1 MMMEIT
7 MIRSLL
13 YIPGISERMI
23 LKARDSAADSLILD
37 LEDGV
42 APNQKLEARA
52 TVVRLL
58 SEIDFGGKEILVRI
72 NALATEW
79 GLEDARSVAAVGAP
93 GLVIPKC
100 ESVEEVTTIAP
111 VMQSRYHQ
119 PIGGQSRK
127 LLCLIET
134 PRGVFAGRDIAESN
148 EMVAGLMFGAADLSR
163 DLGSVLSE
171 DETEV
176 LFARSHV
183 LLAARAAGVAAY
195 DSPHFAIEDI
205 EGLRRRC
212 QAARNLGYDGKTVI
226 HPSHIEIVNEVFAP
240 TAEQI
245 AEAERVI
252 EAMAAAQAE
261 GRGVIRLDGKMID
274 QVHLSAA
281 KKVLERARRAKAW

>member
-1 MMMEIT
+1 MM
-7 MIRSLL
+7 RSLL
-13 YIPGISERMI
+13 YVPGISERMI
-23 LKARDSAADSLILD
+23 LKARDSAANGLILD
-37 LEDGV
+37 LEDAV
-42 APNQKLEARA
+42 APDRKLEARA
-52 TVVRLL
+52 TVVRMLG
-58 SEIDFGGKEILVRI
+58 EIDFGGKEIFVRI

-79 GLEDARSVAAVGAP
+79 GLEDARAVVAVGAP

-100 ESVEEVTTIAP
+100 ESVEEAPSIAP

-119 PIGGQSRK
+119 PIGGQTRK

-134 PRGVFAGRDIAESN
+134 PRGVLASREIAESN
-148 EMVAGLMFGAADLSR
+148 ELVAGLMFGAADLAR
-163 DLGSVLSE
+163 DLGAVLSE
-171 DETEV
+171 DENEV

-195 DSPHFAIEDI
+195 DSPHFAIDDL

-212 QAARNLGYDGKTVI
+212 VASRNLGYDGKMAI
-226 HPSHIEIVNEVFAP
+226 HPSHIEIINKVFAP

-261 GRGVIRLDGKMID
+261 GRGVIKLDGKMID
-274 QVHLSAA
+274 QVHLAA
-281 KKVLERARRAKAW
+281 ARKVLEKARRNEGRRQGD

>member
-1 MMMEIT
+1 MREIT
-7 MIRSLL
+7 MMRSLL
-13 YIPGISERMI
+13 YVPGISERMI
-23 LKARDSAADSLILD
+23 LKARDSAADGLIFD
-37 LEDGV
+37 LEDAI
-42 APNQKLEARA
+42 APDQKIEARA

-58 SEIDFGGKEILVRI
+58 GEIDFSGKEIFVRI

-79 GLEDARSVAAVGAP
+79 GLEDARAVVAVGAP

-100 ESVEEVTTIAP
+100 ESVEEVTTVAP

-119 PIGGQSRK
+119 PIGGQTRK

-134 PRGVFAGRDIAESN
+134 PRGVFASREIAESN
-148 EMVAGLMFGAADLSR
+148 ELVAGLMFGAADLSR
-163 DLGSVLSE
+163 DLGAVLSE
-171 DETEV
+171 EETEV

-183 LLAARAAGVAAY
+183 LLAARSAGVAAY

-212 QAARNLGYDGKTVI
+212 VAARNLGYDGKTAI
-226 HPSHIEIVNEVFAP
+226 HPSHIEIINDVFAP

-245 AEAERVI
+245 AEAERVL
-252 EAMAAAQAE
+252 EAMAEAQAE

-281 KKVLERARRAKAW
+281 RKLLEKARRPKAM

>member
-1 MMMEIT
+1 M
-7 MIRSLL
+7 RSLL
-13 YIPGISERMI
+13 YVPGISERMI
-23 LKARDSAADSLILD
+23 LKARDSAADGLILD

-42 APNQKLEARA
+42 APNQKLEARV

-58 SEIDFGGKEILVRI
+58 NEVDFGDKEIFVRI

-79 GLEDARSVAAVGAP
+79 GLEDARAVVAVGAP

-100 ESVEEVTTIAP
+100 ESVEEVITVAP

-127 LLCLIET
+127 LLCQIET
-134 PRGVFAGRDIAESN
+134 SRGVFASREIAESN
-148 EMVAGLMFGAADLSR
+148 ELVVGLVFGAADLSR
-163 DLGSVLSE
+163 DLGAVLSE

-183 LLAARAAGVAAY
+183 LLAARAARVAAY
-195 DSPHFAIEDI
+195 DSPHFAIDDL
-205 EGLRRRC
+205 EGLRRGAV
-212 QAARNLGYDGKTVI
+212 AARNLGYDGKTAI
-226 HPSHIEIVNEVFAP
+226 HPSHLETINEVFAP

-252 EAMAAAQAE
+252 EAMEAAQAE
-261 GRGVIRLDGKMID
+261 GLGAIRLDGKMID

-281 KKVLERARRAKAW
+281 RKILENARGANAR

>member
-1 MMMEIT
+1 

-13 YIPGISERMI
+13 YVPGISERMI
-23 LKARDSAADSLILD
+23 LKARDSAADGLILD

-58 SEIDFGGKEILVRI
+58 NEIDFGGKEIFVRI

-100 ESVEEVTTIAP
+100 ESVEEVTTVAP
-111 VMQSRYHQ
+111 VLQSKYHQ

-127 LLCLIET
+127 LLCQIET
-134 PRGVFAGRDIAESN
+134 SRGVFASREIAESN
-148 EMVAGLMFGAADLSR
+148 ELLAGLMFGAADLAR
-163 DLGSVLSE
+163 DLGAVLSE

-195 DSPHFAIEDI
+195 DSPHFAIDDL
-205 EGLRRRC
+205 EGLRRRSI
-212 QAARNLGYDGKTVI
+212 AARNLGYDGKTAI
-226 HPSHIEIVNEVFAP
+226 HPSHIQIINEIFAP

-245 AEAERVI
+245 AEAQRVI
-252 EAMAAAQAE
+252 EAMEAAQAE
-261 GRGVIRLDGKMID
+261 GLGAIRLDGRMID

-281 KKVLERARRAKAW
+281 KKVLEKARRAKAW

>member
-1 MMMEIT
+1 MMWEIP
-7 MIRSLL
+7 MMRSLL
-13 YIPGISERMI
+13 YVPGISERMI
-23 LKARDSAADSLILD
+23 LKARDSAADGLIFD
-37 LEDGV
+37 LEDAV
-42 APNQKLEARA
+42 TPDRKLEARA

-58 SEIDFGGKEILVRI
+58 GEIDFGGKEIFVRI

-79 GLEDARSVAAVGAP
+79 GLEDARAVVAVGAP

-100 ESVEEVTTIAP
+100 ESVEDVTTVAP

-119 PIGGQSRK
+119 PIGGQRRK

-134 PRGVFAGRDIAESN
+134 PRGVFASREIAESN
-148 EMVAGLMFGAADLSR
+148 ELVAALMFGAADLSR
-163 DLGSVLSE
+163 DLGAVLSE
-171 DETEV
+171 DESEV

-195 DSPHFAIEDI
+195 DSPHFAIDDLG
-205 EGLRRRC
+205 GLRRRC
-212 QAARNLGYDGKTVI
+212 QAARKLGYDGKTTI
-226 HPSHIEIVNEVFAP
+226 HPSHVEIVNEIFAP

-252 EAMAAAQAE
+252 AAMAVAQAE

-274 QVHLSAA
+274 QVHLAA
-281 KKVLERARRAKAW
+281 ARKLLERARRR

>member
-1 MMMEIT
+1 MRETMMM
-7 MIRSLL
+7 RSLL
-13 YIPGISERMI
+13 YVPGISERMI
-23 LKARDSAADSLILD
+23 LKARDSAADGLIFD
-37 LEDGV
+37 LEDAI
-42 APNQKLEARA
+42 APDQKLEARA

-58 SEIDFGGKEILVRI
+58 GEIDFGGKEIFVRI

-79 GLEDARSVAAVGAP
+79 GLEDARAVVAVGAP

-100 ESVEEVTTIAP
+100 ESVEEVTTVAP

-119 PIGGQSRK
+119 PIGGQTRK

-134 PRGVFAGRDIAESN
+134 PRGVFASREIAESN
-148 EMVAGLMFGAADLSR
+148 ELVAGLMFGAADLSR
-163 DLGSVLSE
+163 DLSAVLSE

-212 QAARNLGYDGKTVI
+212 VAARNLGYDGKTAI
-226 HPSHIEIVNEVFAP
+226 HPSHIEIINEIFAP

-252 EAMAAAQAE
+252 EAMAEAQAE

-281 KKVLERARRAKAW
+281 RKVLEKARRPKAV

>member
-1 MMMEIT
+1 MMM
-7 MIRSLL
+7 RSLL
-13 YIPGISERMI
+13 YVPGISERMI
-23 LKARDSAADSLILD
+23 LKARDSAADALILD
-37 LEDGV
+37 LEDAI
-42 APNQKLEARA
+42 APYQKLEARA

-58 SEIDFGGKEILVRI
+58 GEIDFGGKEIFVRI
-72 NALATEW
+72 NALGAEW
-79 GLEDARSVAAVGAP
+79 GLEDARAVVAVGAP

-100 ESVEEVTTIAP
+100 ESVEEVTTVAP
-111 VMQSRYHQ
+111 IMQSKYHQ
-119 PIGGQSRK
+119 PIGGQTRK

-134 PRGVFAGRDIAESN
+134 PRGVFASREIAESN
-148 EMVAGLMFGAADLSR
+148 ELVAGLMFGAADLSR
-163 DLGSVLSE
+163 DLGCVLSE

-195 DSPHFAIEDI
+195 DSPHFAIEDM

-252 EAMAAAQAE
+252 GAMAAAQAE

-281 KKVLERARRAKAW
+281 RKVLEKARRTKGA

>member
-1 MMMEIT
+1 MREIT
-7 MIRSLL
+7 MMRSLL
-13 YIPGISERMI
+13 YVPGISERMI
-23 LKARDSAADSLILD
+23 LKARDSAADGLIFD

-52 TVVRLL
+52 TVVRSLN
-58 SEIDFGGKEILVRI
+58 EIDFGGKEIFVRI

-79 GLEDARSVAAVGAP
+79 GLEDSRAVVAVGAP

-100 ESVEEVTTIAP
+100 ESVEEVTTVAP
-111 VMQSRYHQ
+111 IMQSKYHQ
-119 PIGGQSRK
+119 PIGGQTRK

-134 PRGVFAGRDIAESN
+134 PRGVFAGREIAESN
-148 EMVAGLMFGAADLSR
+148 ELVAGLMFGAADLAR

-195 DSPHFAIEDI
+195 DSPHFAIEDLG
-205 EGLRRRC
+205 GLRRRC

-226 HPSHIEIVNEVFAP
+226 HPSHVEIVNEVFAP

-252 EAMAAAQAE
+252 EAMEAAQAE
-261 GRGVIRLDGKMID
+261 GLGAIRLDGKMID
-274 QVHLSAA
+274 QVHLAA
-281 KKVLERARRAKAW
+281 ARKVLQKARR

>member
-1 MMMEIT
+1 MMVEIT
-7 MIRSLL
+7 MMRSLL
-13 YIPGISERMI
+13 YVPGISERMI
-23 LKARDSAADSLILD
+23 LKARDSAADALIFD
-37 LEDGV
+37 LEDAI
-42 APNQKLEARA
+42 APDQKLEARS

-58 SEIDFGGKEILVRI
+58 GEIDFGGKEIFVRI

-79 GLEDARSVAAVGAP
+79 GLEDARAVVAVGAP

-100 ESVEEVTTIAP
+100 ESVEEVTTVAP

-119 PIGGQSRK
+119 PIGGQTRK

-134 PRGVFAGRDIAESN
+134 PRGVFASREIAESN
-148 EMVAGLMFGAADLSR
+148 ELVAGLMFGAADLAR
-163 DLGSVLSE
+163 DLGAVLSE
-171 DETEV
+171 DENEA

-195 DSPHFAIEDI
+195 DSPHFAIEDL

-212 QAARNLGYDGKTVI
+212 VAARNLGYDGKTAI

-274 QVHLSAA
+274 QVHLAA
-281 KKVLERARRAKAW
+281 ARKVLEKARRR

>member
-1 MMMEIT
+1 MM
-7 MIRSLL
+7 RSLL
-13 YIPGISERMI
+13 YVPGISERMI
-23 LKARDSAADSLILD
+23 LKARDSAADGLILD

-58 SEIDFGGKEILVRI
+58 SEIDFGGKEIFVRV

-100 ESVEEVTTIAP
+100 ESVEDITTIAP

-134 PRGVFAGRDIAESN
+134 PRGVFASREIADSN
-148 EMVAGLMFGAADLSR
+148 ELIAGLMFGAADLSR
-163 DLGSVLSE
+163 DLGAVLSE

-183 LLAARAAGVAAY
+183 LLAARAAGIAAY

-212 QAARNLGYDGKTVI
+212 QAARNLGYDGKTAI
-226 HPSHIEIVNEVFAP
+226 HPTHIETINDIFAP

-245 AEAERVI
+245 AEARRVI
-252 EAMAAAQAE
+252 EAMEAAQAE
-261 GRGVIRLDGKMID
+261 GLGAIRLDGKMID

-281 KKVLERARRAKAW
+281 KKVLEKARKAKTKAW

>member
-1 MMMEIT
+1 MREIT
-7 MIRSLL
+7 IMRSLL
-13 YIPGISERMI
+13 YVPGISERMI
-23 LKARDSAADSLILD
+23 LKARDSASDGVIID

-58 SEIDFGGKEILVRI
+58 NEIDFSGKEIFVRI

-79 GLEDARSVAAVGAP
+79 GLEDARAVVAVGAP

-100 ESVEEVTTIAP
+100 ESVEDVTIVAP
-111 VMQSRYHQ
+111 VMQSRYHR
-119 PIGGQSRK
+119 PIGGKSRK
-127 LLCLIET
+127 LLCQIET
-134 PRGVFAGRDIAESN
+134 SRGVFASREIAESN
-148 EMVAGLMFGAADLSR
+148 ELVEGLLFGAADLSR
-163 DLGSVLSE
+163 DLGAILSQ
-171 DETEV
+171 DEIEV

-195 DSPHFAIEDI
+195 DSPHFAIDDL

-212 QAARNLGYDGKTVI
+212 QAARNMGYDGKAAI
-226 HPSHIEIVNEVFAP
+226 HPSHLEIINEVFAP

-252 EAMAAAQAE
+252 EAMESAQAE
-261 GRGVIRLDGKMID
+261 GLGAIRLDGKMID

-281 KKVLERARRAKAW
+281 RKVLEKSRRQTAG

>member
-1 MMMEIT
+1 M
-7 MIRSLL
+7 RSLL
-13 YIPGISERMI
+13 YVPGISERMI
-23 LKARDSAADSLILD
+23 LKARDSAADGLILD

-134 PRGVFAGRDIAESN
+134 PRGVFASREIADSN
-148 EMVAGLMFGAADLSR
+148 ELVAGLMFGAADLSR
-163 DLGSVLSE
+163 DLGAVLSE

-195 DSPHFAIEDI
+195 DSPHFAIDNL
-205 EGLRRRC
+205 EGLRRGAV
-212 QAARNLGYDGKTVI
+212 AARNLGYDGKTAI
-226 HPSHIEIVNEVFAP
+226 HPSHIETINEVFAP

-245 AEAERVI
+245 AEARRVI
-252 EAMAAAQAE
+252 EAMEAAQAE
-261 GRGVIRLDGKMID
+261 GLGAIRLDGKMID

-281 KKVLERARRAKAW
+281 KKVLEKARGVRFR